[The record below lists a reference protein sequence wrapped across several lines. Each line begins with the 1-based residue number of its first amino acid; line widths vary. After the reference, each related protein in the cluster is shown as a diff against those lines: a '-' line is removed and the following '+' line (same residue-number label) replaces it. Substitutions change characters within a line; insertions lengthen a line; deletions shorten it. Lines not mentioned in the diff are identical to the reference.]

1 MDAATLL
8 GLVAGIVLIGW
19 ALVSGGDPMAFVDA
33 QSAAIVL
40 GGTFAATLINF
51 RVQQVLTAI
60 RLAFRVFRGNGYDH
74 AALIQTLVGFAERA
88 RRDGLLALEEEAEAL
103 EDSFLKKGIR
113 LVVDGADPELVRSVL
128 ETELA
133 FQQDRHRMGQSIF
146 STMAALSP
154 AFGMIGTLIG
164 LIQMLGELDN
174 PDAIGPGLAVALIT
188 TFYGAL
194 LAYLFLNPIA
204 GKLRLASE
212 EETLF
217 REMAI
222 EGVLSIQAGD
232 NPRIVYEK
240 LWAFLPASMRER
252 VESGETAEQA
262 EARRRGEVTA

>member
-1 MDAATLL
+1 
-8 GLVAGIVLIGW
+8 
-19 ALVSGGDPMAFVDA
+19 
-33 QSAAIVL
+33 
-40 GGTFAATLINF
+40 
-51 RVQQVLTAI
+51 
-60 RLAFRVFRGNGYDH
+60 
-74 AALIQTLVGFAERA
+74 
-88 RRDGLLALEEEAEAL
+88 
-103 EDSFLKKGIR
+103 FLKKGIR

-174 PDAIGPGLAVALIT
+174 PDAIGPGLAVALTT

-212 EETLF
+212 EETLC

-262 EARRRGEVTA
+262 EARRRGEVTACGSGGAPGQRAA